1 MQLMKSQVTAGMNSL
16 FSDIMTET
24 VKESRG
30 KHSLCYIYIYL
41 CMCVVENHREV
52 GWGSQHNVTIII
64 SGRR

>member
-24 VKESRG
+24 IKESRR
-30 KHSLCYIYIYL
+30 KTFSMLYIYL
-41 CMCVVENHREV
+41 HMCVVEKHREV
-52 GWGSQHNVTIII
+52 GRGSQHNVTIII